1 MVGNGEHGFQRMVT
15 WVDLY
20 LPHFLIFVSGV
31 GNTKSNNAGGSEDA
45 NPEELASSDWMRL
58 LEQNDGVYTL
68 KRWKEVERLGVNK
81 VTIAMA
87 LRELMRQ
94 TWSA

>member
-1 MVGNGEHGFQRMVT
+1 MVT

-31 GNTKSNNAGGSEDA
+31 GNTRSNNAGDSEDT
-45 NPEELASSDWMRL
+45 NPEDLASSDWMQL
-58 LEQNDGVYTL
+58 LEQHNSIYTL
-68 KRWKEVERLGVNK
+68 KQRKEVERLGVNK
-81 VTIAMA
+81 VNIAMA

-94 TWSA
+94 AWSA